1 MTESDLEL
9 YSIVGR
15 MFREIRESKGL
26 PLEAGASY
34 LNIAPKSLQR
44 YECGERKIKIGTIKE
59 LCDFYKI
66 SCDAFIM
73 EAKLRFGKNINE
85 PTYYSCPECGFSY
98 LTDSAPDIEEHSQ
111 IHQAWINA
119 SSKFGKLYCYSPE
132 NESIKAKN
140 RNIRND
146 LTRSIDERYNSE
158 INILR
163 CLFSRSVESSGFDL
177 NHVPFNQY
185 IAMMLNT
192 EKYRNRLD
200 KELLN
205 KLTADYGTIDGIKN
219 GESIYYVPNS
229 PKIPNENVTYCQEK
243 IMEYYETLNDIGKHE
258 ATKRVEELTHFEKY
272 TTPEHLLLNAA
283 HERTDIEITEEMLQH
298 DEDIMDDENF

>member
-9 YSIVGR
+9 YGIVGR

-34 LNIAPKSLQR
+34 LDIAPKSLQR

-73 EAKLRFGKNINE
+73 EAKLRFGKKINE

-98 LTDSAPDIEEHSQ
+98 LTDSAPDIEEHCQ

-119 SSKFGKLYCYSPE
+119 SNKFGKLYCYSPE

-140 RNIRND
+140 RSIRND
-146 LTRSIDERYNSE
+146 LTRSIGERYNSE
-158 INILR
+158 INVLR

-177 NHVPFNQY
+177 NHVTFNQY
-185 IAMMLNT
+185 VAMMLNT

-205 KLTADYGTIDGIKN
+205 KLIAEYGTMDGIKN
-219 GESIYYVPNS
+219 GDSIYYVPNF
-229 PKIPNENVTYCQEK
+229 PKTSNGNSTYRQEK
-243 IMEYYETLNDIGKHE
+243 IMQYYEQLNDIGKHE
-258 ATKRVEELTHFEKY
+258 ATKRVEELTLVPRYVKEDITY
-272 TTPEHLLLNAA
+272 VNAA
-283 HERTDIEITEEMLQH
+283 HAIDGATEEDIQH
-298 DEDIMDDENF
+298 DEDIMTGEDF

>member
-1 MTESDLEL
+1 MTESDFEL
-9 YSIVGR
+9 YGIVGR

-132 NESIKAKN
+132 NETIKAKN

-146 LTRSIDERYNSE
+146 LTRSIDERYTAE
-158 INILR
+158 INVLR
-163 CLFSRSVESSGFDL
+163 CLFSRSVESSGFDM

-185 IAMMLNT
+185 ISMMLNT

-200 KELLN
+200 NELFH
-205 KLTADYGTIDGIKN
+205 KLIADYGTMDGINN
-219 GESIYYVPNS
+219 GESIYYVPDS
-229 PKIPNENVTYCQEK
+229 PKTPNENVIYRHEK
-243 IMEYYETLNDIGKHE
+243 IMQYYEQLNDIGKHK
-258 ATKRVEELTHFEKY
+258 ATEQVKLLTEVPRYLKEDTNY
-272 TTPEHLLLNAA
+272 VNAA
-283 HERTDIEITEEMLQH
+283 HADDYMSAPDELKRLE
-298 DEDIMDDENF
+298 EDIMDDENF